1 MPGVYLRREAHL
13 RGLRN
18 VTEQG
23 LSEAKSDEMMSL
35 AKRTTKRVACY
46 RF

>member
-1 MPGVYLRREAHL
+1 MRREARL

-23 LSEAKSDEMMSL
+23 LPEAKSDEMMRL
-35 AKRTTKRVACY
+35 AKRNKKRVAC
-46 RF
+46 